1 MTTPEARTLPPPV
14 SGTYNVAERRARVLL
29 AEDDDDMRSLLAE
42 ELRRDGYDVLEA
54 KDGTEMEL
62 RLKSVRHCP
71 LRAPD
76 VIVMDV
82 RMPGHSGLELLAA
95 IRQAQW
101 TTPVVLITGFFEP
114 KLTAA
119 ARELDALVFAKP
131 FDIDSLRVAIRAHR
145 SAA

>member
-1 MTTPEARTLPPPV
+1 MSTHEARTLPPI
-14 SGTYNVAERRARVLL
+14 SGTYTVVERQARVLL
-29 AEDDDDMRSLLAE
+29 AEDDDDMRALLAD

-54 KDGTEMEL
+54 KDGTEMEQ

-101 TTPVVLITGFFEP
+101 NTPVVLITGFP
-114 KLTAA
+114 DPTLSAA
-119 ARELDALVFAKP
+119 ARELDAVVFGKP
-131 FDIDSLRVAIRAHR
+131 FDVDALRVAIRAHR
-145 SAA
+145 TAAA